1 MPTNPSLILVLNLAA
16 TWYLV
21 GLIWMVQVV
30 HYPLFSK
37 VGNAG
42 FSEYEIDHANR
53 ITPIAGIPMLL
64 ELVTAVLLC
73 VVAPHPLSRGLMV
86 AGLALVLIVW
96 LSTALI
102 QVPCHTKLGQG
113 FEPSRHQWLVTSN
126 WLRTAAWTLRGILM
140 TYACWLVLNHSLK
153 PI

>member
-21 GLIWMVQVV
+21 GLVWMVQVV

-42 FSEYEIDHANR
+42 FSEYETDHANR
-53 ITPIAGIPMLL
+53 ITPIVGIPMLL

-73 VVAPHPLSRGLMV
+73 VVAPLPLSRGLMV
-86 AGLALVLIVW
+86 AGLAMVLFVW

-113 FEPSRHQWLVTSN
+113 FEPSTHQWLVTSN